1 VEEPPQAEV
10 QLIMDIRRGVDLLQ
24 QQFSMLPEHLGYV
37 GHSYGAT
44 FGGSL
49 AGIERRMNA
58 YVFMAGFY
66 SMTEVMRTSLKP
78 AIVKNRESVPP
89 EEFDAYLT
97 ALAPLDA
104 SHSIGHVSPS
114 SLFFQF
120 ARIDDFVSIEDGQR
134 YFELASEPKQ
144 IAWYDNCNH
153 ELNAQARLDRVIWL
167 CRQFGLSDPSQE
179 MLERLR
185 RVPSPVPLES

>member
-1 VEEPPQAEV
+1 
-10 QLIMDIRRGVDLLQ
+10 L
-24 QQFSMLPEHLGYV
+24 LPEHLGYV

-49 AGIERRMNA
+49 ASIERRMNA

-66 SMTEVMRTSLKP
+66 SMTEVMRTSMKA
-78 AIVKNRESVPP
+78 AIVKDRESVPP

-104 SHSIGHVSPS
+104 SHYIDHASPS

-120 ARIDDFVSIEDGQR
+120 ARIDDFISIEDGQR

-153 ELNAQARLDRVIWL
+153 ELNAQARLDRIIWL

-179 MLERLR
+179 ILERLQL
-185 RVPSPVPLES
+185 VPSPVPLES